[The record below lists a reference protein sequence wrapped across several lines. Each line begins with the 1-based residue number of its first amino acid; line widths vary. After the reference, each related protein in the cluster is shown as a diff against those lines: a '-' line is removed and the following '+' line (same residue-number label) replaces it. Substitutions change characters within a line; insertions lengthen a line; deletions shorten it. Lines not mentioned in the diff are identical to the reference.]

1 MRGKAIKLGAPG
13 AHNPERA
20 TSRSSSQGAF
30 TNLFIF
36 RTILVLIWSINKV
49 PQQSAKP
56 KDLKMAFLTL

>member
-20 TSRSSSQGAF
+20 TSKSSCQGAF
-30 TNLFIF
+30 TNQFIF

-56 KDLKMAFLTL
+56 KGLKMTFLTL

>member
-13 AHNPERA
+13 AHNPQRA
-20 TSRSSSQGAF
+20 ASRFSSQGAF

-56 KDLKMAFLTL
+56 KDPKMAFLTL